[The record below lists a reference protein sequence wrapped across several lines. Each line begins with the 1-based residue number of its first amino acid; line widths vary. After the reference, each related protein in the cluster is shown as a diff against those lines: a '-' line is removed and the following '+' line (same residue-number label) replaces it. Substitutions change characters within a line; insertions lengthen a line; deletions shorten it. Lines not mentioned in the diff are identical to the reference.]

1 MIKKITILIFIL
13 IGVLFAFKLG
23 ITVPCPFH
31 AITGFYCPG
40 CGITRCIISLLH
52 FDFYRAFRYNP
63 LVFILLPFISAYIL
77 YKLYIWLFEKEDK
90 VTKKLVGYPM
100 YILIIILLIYGILRN
115 TSLFSWLAPTI
126 IP

>member
-13 IGVLFAFKLG
+13 IGILFIFKLG
-23 ITVPCPFH
+23 IKIPCPFH
-31 AITGFYCPG
+31 TITGFYCPG

-63 LVFILLPFISAYIL
+63 LVFILLPFIGLYIL
-77 YKLYIWLFEKEDK
+77 YKLYIWIFEKEDK
-90 VTKKLVGYPM
+90 VTEKLVGYPM